1 MTTTYLETFP
11 WWIALPAAFFMVVGS
26 TLALLGTI
34 GLWQLK
40 SFYDRLHAPTLV
52 SSWGAA
58 AILIGSVLLFSW
70 GGSRL
75 VIHELVIGIFLL
87 ITTPITLMMV
97 GRAALYRDRVAGSP
111 DLPERLHLT
120 APAAPE
126 AEPAPAA
133 PLPERKA
140 D

>member
-1 MTTTYLETFP
+1 MSTTYLETFP

-75 VIHELVIGIFLL
+75 VIHELVIGVFLL
-87 ITTPITLMMV
+87 VTTPITLMMV
-97 GRAALYRDRVAGSP
+97 GRAALYRDRVAGSRE
-111 DLPERLHLT
+111 LPEHLHLHEPAPPEA
-120 APAAPE
+120 APAA
-126 AEPAPAA
+126 A
-133 PLPERKA
+133 LPERKA